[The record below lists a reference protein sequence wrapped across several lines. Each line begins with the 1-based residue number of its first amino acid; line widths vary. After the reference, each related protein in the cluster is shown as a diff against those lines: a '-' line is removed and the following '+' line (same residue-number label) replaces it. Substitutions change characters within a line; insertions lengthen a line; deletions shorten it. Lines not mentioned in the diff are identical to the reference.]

1 MRQASGQFQYPTLPE
16 HALAE
21 LEMVTRMVLV
31 PDRWEDPRDTP
42 LEEIGDDIQ
51 PPLVAAEAG
60 ER

>member
-1 MRQASGQFQYPTLPE
+1 MA
-16 HALAE
+16 
-21 LEMVTRMVLV
+21 LV

-51 PPLVAAEAG
+51 PPLVAAEVD